1 MGNELSKTQEREDQ
15 EEGLPEND
23 SELVVGVKNGPVTQQ
38 SPPGLNAMKSNDQVD
53 TKIVQQENV
62 ITSSQKTIIISPI
75 SNGIT
80 NNQPSAKSKFRM
92 TITRP
97 APGPAAFQANGPDIE
112 VEKPV
117 VTLGDQPVVQVS
129 NDTPVVLQTNVSGIQ
144 NQPPP
149 STLPAEDAS
158 VTLSTQGEDT
168 SSKPKEI
175 KEMSLFQRLFMPEK
189 KVQIEDTLQPE
200 TEVNKEAGITV
211 EQNSQL
217 QSLPQN
223 NTPQLQNTDG
233 SKQASVQV
241 LNAGAVT
248 LSTTTT
254 DTKATQTRSEATQTT
269 PTEEVHPVMSFFKT
283 LVSPN
288 KPATKSEDEIKN
300 EADEKKKENGGL
312 RKSPIKKEKSKSFSE
327 QTLDAES
334 KGSKNAESSKTRT
347 LSRFFKQKSKK
358 EEQQGSENKVV
369 EEPAVMSVSV
379 NSEKAAAP
387 VQILTQDP
395 LPSDSTIQSQITA
408 QTSKDGE
415 KASKESAPR
424 PRPFW
429 RKVVQEPAVVSLSID
444 SEKAAAPVQVLAQD
458 PIPSE
463 ANVPLKEEGKTA
475 KEPTPLPK
483 LFWRKSFKSD
493 PPPNKVQENV
503 VQEQNVVSVSVNAAP
518 QPVLKEAPNPK
529 EQTQTSIQ
537 PTNDEVKNAK
547 EPTPRPL
554 PFWRKSFKGDPP
566 SVKIQ
571 ENSVNGDLQVIQPT
585 GNVAEEQAVVSVSV
599 NSQKSAPEQELA
611 QDTTPNST
619 QSSKDDGK
627 TTKESSSR
635 PITFW
640 RKSFKGDPSPV
651 KIQENVA
658 QEQAAVS
665 VSVNVEKSAPEP
677 ILIQETTPN
686 LQSQNTGN
694 ISKDE
699 GKPINESSP
708 GPVPFWRKPLSHQKG
723 TEKSW
728 KSLKEQRFF
737 LLWSLLFWSF
747 KADPQSIKIKEN
759 SLKED
764 PQVIQLTVNASSKPE
779 AKANTDAA
787 AAAGTGPKGQE
798 TQDKQ
803 KKPED
808 GKNAKPKLMMFFKQ
822 LSVIGDGGNT
832 NSEETNQQ
840 KASPPTLDISDGV
853 EVSKNEKTV
862 VSAVVETPAQKSK
875 ENSKDKKTIAEKA
888 TKQEIKECPE
898 ATSSSVQQQVP
909 EPAVAQNGGD
919 SESQMKRT
927 EKRQSLGSFFKA
939 IGPKRMCDAE
949 VQTDPVSILP
959 AEKVK

>member
-429 RKVVQEPAVVSLSID
+429 RKSFKEDPQTNQLTQNVVQEPAVVSLSID

-708 GPVPFWRKPLSHQKG
+708 GPVPFWRK
-723 TEKSW
+723 
-728 KSLKEQRFF
+728 
-737 LLWSLLFWSF
+737 
-747 KADPQSIKIKEN
+747 
-759 SLKED
+759 
-764 PQVIQLTVNASSKPE
+764 ASSKPE

>member
-358 EEQQGSENKVV
+358 EEQQGSENK
-369 EEPAVMSVSV
+369 
-379 NSEKAAAP
+379 
-387 VQILTQDP
+387 
-395 LPSDSTIQSQITA
+395 ITA

>member
-429 RKVVQEPAVVSLSID
+429 RKSFKEDPQTNQLTQNVVQEPAVVSLSID

-640 RKSFKGDPSPV
+640 RK
-651 KIQENVA
+651 
-658 QEQAAVS
+658 
-665 VSVNVEKSAPEP
+665 
-677 ILIQETTPN
+677 
-686 LQSQNTGN
+686 
-694 ISKDE
+694 
-699 GKPINESSP
+699 
-708 GPVPFWRKPLSHQKG
+708 
-723 TEKSW
+723 
-728 KSLKEQRFF
+728 
-737 LLWSLLFWSF
+737 SF

>member
-429 RKVVQEPAVVSLSID
+429 RKSFKE
-444 SEKAAAPVQVLAQD
+444 D
-458 PIPSE
+458 PQT
-463 ANVPLKEEGKTA
+463 NQLTQN
-475 KEPTPLPK
+475 
-483 LFWRKSFKSD
+483 SFKSD

>member
-429 RKVVQEPAVVSLSID
+429 RKSFKEDPQTNQLTQNVVQEPAVVSLSID

-651 KIQENVA
+651 KIQEN
-658 QEQAAVS
+658 
-665 VSVNVEKSAPEP
+665 
-677 ILIQETTPN
+677 
-686 LQSQNTGN
+686 
-694 ISKDE
+694 
-699 GKPINESSP
+699 
-708 GPVPFWRKPLSHQKG
+708 
-723 TEKSW
+723 
-728 KSLKEQRFF
+728 
-737 LLWSLLFWSF
+737 SF